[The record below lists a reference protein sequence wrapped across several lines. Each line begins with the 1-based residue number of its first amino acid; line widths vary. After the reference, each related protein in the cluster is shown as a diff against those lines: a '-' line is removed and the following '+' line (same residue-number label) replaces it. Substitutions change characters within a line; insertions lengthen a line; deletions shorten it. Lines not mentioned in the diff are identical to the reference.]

1 VNIFRS
7 GIGEAVVRA
16 RPDRSRNIF
25 RVTRVEQ
32 EVKSEGD
39 WTPTPT
45 GDRVRGRSSVPHRI
59 GNQRKRAGAHGWYR
73 RLGKI
78 VLSHLV
84 IRSRAGYLF
93 VVGQCSEKPLEARNA
108 RADAEPG
115 WRGIGPTAFFTAALP
130 AIEGEIGSAL
140 RRSRE
145 VTHLCSDRVTHAKN
159 RPCPWARDET
169 GGFIRAEG
177 A

>member
-1 VNIFRS
+1 MPKNIFPVAAYGRDRHRS
-7 GIGEAVVRA
+7 RDIFGLNSIPTA
-16 RPDRSRNIF
+16 RRRWSDGSRNIF

-59 GNQRKRAGAHGWYR
+59 GNQRKRAGAHGRYR

-84 IRSRAGYLF
+84 MRSRAGYLF
-93 VVGQCSEKPLEARNA
+93 VGDQCSETSPLEARNA

-115 WRGIGPTAFFTAALP
+115 WRGIGPTTFFTAAL
-130 AIEGEIGSAL
+130 A
-140 RRSRE
+140 RSK
-145 VTHLCSDRVTHAKN
+145 VK
-159 RPCPWARDET
+159 
-169 GGFIRAEG
+169 
-177 A
+177 